1 MFNTIGGLLG
11 SMITANTQYNAQMRT
26 NQLNKQIADENNRI
40 AIQMARENNDF
51 NAKEAQKDREWN
63 TYANQ
68 RKLMEDAGLN
78 PAMMFGEGN
87 LASSSAQA
95 SSAGLPSFTTPTMVS
110 PMSNI
115 SFSEIANG
123 LKSLAEAKK
132 IGGVDTVKVE
142 EEIENLITSR
152 EGMTIQNKYQ
162 GRLNE
167 MELKKGVAFVDKT
180 YKEAS
185 NLVKQGKLLEASEA
199 LTRAQ
204 EDVQK
209 EVKRLNKYQADYA
222 EELSSLAYENIMS
235 DINLKKSQSNAA
247 DSTAALNNENR
258 KYVGYR
264 ATTERISANASAVS
278 AAAQDYLARH
288 PNDFQGFL
296 VKALQGAFGS
306 AEDFGKFIH
315 DKFGLSPFSVTSP
328 PKNEVEANAKNKF
341 MRVIFGPSAGQYVKQ
356 KDGSYLK
363 VYSLD
368 GTKTYW

>member
-95 SSAGLPSFTTPTMVS
+95 SSAGLPSLTTPTMVS

-132 IGGVDTVKVE
+132 IGGVDTKKVE

-167 MELKKGVAFVDKT
+167 MELKKGAAFVDKT

-185 NLVKQGKLLEASEA
+185 NLVKQGKLIEASEA

-204 EDVQK
+204 EEVQK
-209 EVKRLNKYQADYA
+209 EVKRLNKFQADYA
-222 EELSSLAYENIMS
+222 EELASLAHENIMS
-235 DINLKKSQSNAA
+235 DINLKKSQSKAA
-247 DSTAALNNENR
+247 DSTAALNDENR

-278 AAAQDYLARH
+278 AAAQDYLARN
-288 PNDFQGFL
+288 PSDIGGFL
-296 VKALQGAFGS
+296 VKGLQGAFGN
-306 AEDFGKFIH
+306 AEDFGKYARKKVQELFNIP
-315 DKFGLSPFSVTSP
+315 DTVVDDLIEDLKDEVSDGLGIDNIRP
-328 PKNEVEANAKNKF
+328 
-341 MRVIFGPSAGQYVKQ
+341 VIKRKLERLRYKYGRK
-356 KDGSYLK
+356 
-363 VYSLD
+363 
-368 GTKTYW
+368 